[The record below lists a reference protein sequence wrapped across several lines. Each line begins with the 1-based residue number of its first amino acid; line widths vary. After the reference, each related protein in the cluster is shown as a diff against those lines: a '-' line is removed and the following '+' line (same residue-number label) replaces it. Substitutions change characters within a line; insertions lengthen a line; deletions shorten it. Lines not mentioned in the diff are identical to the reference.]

1 MCVQVSMRVCAGK
14 HCVCAGKH
22 ACVQVNMHVCAVLK
36 LTSLPP
42 YPLQHVS
49 QTRLSCH

>member
-1 MCVQVSMRVCAGK
+1 MCAGK
-14 HCVCAGKH
+14 HACVCRKACVCAGKH
-22 ACVQVNMHVCAVLK
+22 ACAQVSMRVCAVLK
-36 LTSLPP
+36 LTSLLP